1 MRIQR
6 VHFLVHVKPDMN
18 AKNLSAF
25 RLIHVA
31 LVSIT
36 VTKRLLVQTLM
47 MDFTAHAQKDLL
59 ELIFSLPPTLL
70 SCRLEYLLR
79 LAVTSLTFVL
89 AATVPYLDLFISLL
103 GALVMATLELIFP
116 VMVDTAVSWPD
127 ITWTSRLKVT

>member
-1 MRIQR
+1 MTNWR
-6 VHFLVHVKPDMN
+6 VSCSCYSHLNTLD
-18 AKNLSAF
+18 
-25 RLIHVA
+25 LI
-31 LVSIT
+31 
-36 VTKRLLVQTLM
+36 
-47 MDFTAHAQKDLL
+47 
-59 ELIFSLPPTLL
+59 L

-79 LAVTSLTFVL
+79 LTVTSLTFIL

>member
-1 MRIQR
+1 MTDK
-6 VHFLVHVKPDMN
+6 L
-18 AKNLSAF
+18 
-25 RLIHVA
+25 
-31 LVSIT
+31 
-36 VTKRLLVQTLM
+36 
-47 MDFTAHAQKDLL
+47 KDLL

-79 LAVTSLTFVL
+79 LAVTSLTFIL